1 MSLPAWLRWSLPLCS
16 LRCFVARRGWP
27 YFSAYVRIDAPPPR
41 ACEPAKQQLCS
52 GSSYEYMYAA
62 AAAMQRQQRALPP
75 RAAALPLPVLT
86 NILVSYLSPDA
97 HRRRATSSSDKAIKI
112 LNHVALGPT
121 LE

>member
-1 MSLPAWLRWSLPLCS
+1 MAVLQCVRTY
-16 LRCFVARRGWP
+16 RCAAARR
-27 YFSAYVRIDAPPPR
+27 R
-41 ACEPAKQQLCS
+41 ACEAGSS
-52 GSSYEYMYAA
+52 GSSAA
-62 AAAMQRQQRALPP
+62 AAESA
-75 RAAALPLPVLT
+75 AAALPLPVLT